1 MAASPFTTPTLFSG
15 KNGNTKICQ
24 FLSHH
29 LCTMPLPTS
38 TYPLPPI
45 INYAT
50 LRRRHRRRIQRYN
63 FNGLGDDNYS
73 TTTSSGV
80 AGDGETLTTP
90 DTNTKK
96 GILAAA
102 IEALPLPQGE
112 ANTAIIS
119 ACVVGLLTGV
129 SVVLFNYVVHELRDF
144 CWDGVPY
151 RGASWLR
158 EENLEE
164 TWKRTVFIPVS
175 GGVIVAVLNYIR
187 EGLDSTEGGGFK
199 TIPQIRAVFQ
209 QFLKSLAACVTLGTG
224 NSLGPEGPCVEIG
237 SSIGKGIASLSGRSA
252 GKKVPLV
259 AAGSAAGIASGFNA
273 AVAGCFFAVESVIR
287 PSPDSDV
294 SLTNT
299 TSMIILSAVIASV
312 LSEVGLGSEPAFKV
326 PVYDFRSA
334 SELPLYLLLGILCG
348 LVSLALT
355 RCTTF
360 MLNKAEEIKKA
371 GQVPKVIFPVTGGLA
386 VGLMAL
392 AYPEILYRGF
402 QNVDILLESR
412 PFVKGLSA
420 DLLAQL
426 VGVKII
432 ATSFC
437 RASGLVGGYYAPSLF
452 IGAATGMA
460 YGKFI
465 ALAVSEISPIH
476 LSFIEVASPQAYGL
490 VAMAATLAG
499 VCQVPLTSVLL
510 LFELTQDYRIIL
522 PLLAAVGTSSWITS
536 SRIKRT
542 DLRDA
547 KIVNKSSLK
556 IKESNASN
564 DNASLRSSG
573 KSYPVKEFNTDNICE
588 IESSSCFDDS
598 DAETEEVERKIFVSQ
613 AMRTS
618 FATVLRST
626 SLIEAVTLMLAEKQS
641 CALIVDDY
649 NYLIGVLSLEDILVI
664 SKSAQ
669 ANGRKSEEILVADT
683 CSHDGEKDEVLWTAT
698 PDMDLLSAEII
709 MIRHGLSQLPV
720 ISEVGEG
727 CRGKPVGIID
737 MQCIELACR
746 AVAAKE
752 YLNKNFRIS
761 RN

>member
-1 MAASPFTTPTLFSG
+1 
-15 KNGNTKICQ
+15 
-24 FLSHH
+24 
-29 LCTMPLPTS
+29 
-38 TYPLPPI
+38 
-45 INYAT
+45 
-50 LRRRHRRRIQRYN
+50 
-63 FNGLGDDNYS
+63 
-73 TTTSSGV
+73 
-80 AGDGETLTTP
+80 
-90 DTNTKK
+90 
-96 GILAAA
+96 
-102 IEALPLPQGE
+102 
-112 ANTAIIS
+112 
-119 ACVVGLLTGV
+119 
-129 SVVLFNYVVHELRDF
+129 
-144 CWDGVPY
+144 
-151 RGASWLR
+151 
-158 EENLEE
+158 
-164 TWKRTVFIPVS
+164 
-175 GGVIVAVLNYIR
+175 
-187 EGLDSTEGGGFK
+187 
-199 TIPQIRAVFQ
+199 
-209 QFLKSLAACVTLGTG
+209 
-224 NSLGPEGPCVEIG
+224 
-237 SSIGKGIASLSGRSA
+237 
-252 GKKVPLV
+252 
-259 AAGSAAGIASGFNA
+259 
-273 AVAGCFFAVESVIR
+273 
-287 PSPDSDV
+287 
-294 SLTNT
+294 
-299 TSMIILSAVIASV
+299 MIILSAVIASV
-312 LSEVGLGSEPAFKV
+312 LSEVGLGAEPAFKV
-326 PVYDFRSA
+326 PDYDFRSA

-360 MLNKAEEIKKA
+360 MLHKVEEIKKA
-371 GQVPKVIFPVTGGLA
+371 GRVPKVVFPVTGGLA

-420 DLLAQL
+420 DILAQL

-510 LFELTQDYRIIL
+510 LFELTQDYRIIV

-542 DLRDA
+542 DLRDS
-547 KIVNKSSLK
+547 KTVNESSLK
-556 IKESNASN
+556 IQESNGSN
-564 DNASLRSSG
+564 NNASLRSSG
-573 KSYPVKEFNTDNICE
+573 NSYPVKESNTDNICE

-598 DAETEEVERKIFVSQ
+598 DAESDEVERKIFVSQ

-641 CALIVDDY
+641 CALIVDEY
-649 NYLIGVLSLEDILVI
+649 NYLIGILSLEDILVI

-683 CSHDGEKDEVLWTAT
+683 CSLDGEKHEVLWTVT

-737 MQCIELACR
+737 MQCIKLACR
-746 AVAAKE
+746 AVAVKE
-752 YLNKNFRIS
+752 YLNKSIRSAEMDPFKPRS
-761 RN
+761 KSAP